1 MPSANLELVRSIYT
15 DWERGDWSRGDWA
28 EEGIEFAIADGPDP
42 SSWTGVPA
50 VAEGWRKFLSA
61 WDGYRGEATEYRE
74 LDDERILVLIQVHG
88 RGKASGL
95 ELGHPSANVF
105 TLRRGKVTR
114 LVIYWHAES
123 ALPALGLARDD
134 DS

>member
-1 MPSANLELVRSIYT
+1 MPSANLELVRSLYA
-15 DWERGDWSRGDWA
+15 DWERGDWTRGNWA
-28 EEGIEFAIADGPDP
+28 EEGIEFVIADGPDP
-42 SSWTGVPA
+42 SASTGVPA
-50 VAEGWRKFLSA
+50 MAEGWRKFLSA

-74 LDDERILVLIQVHG
+74 LDDERIFVLIQVRG

-114 LVIYWHAES
+114 LAIYWHAEN
-123 ALPALGLARDD
+123 ALSVLGLTRED